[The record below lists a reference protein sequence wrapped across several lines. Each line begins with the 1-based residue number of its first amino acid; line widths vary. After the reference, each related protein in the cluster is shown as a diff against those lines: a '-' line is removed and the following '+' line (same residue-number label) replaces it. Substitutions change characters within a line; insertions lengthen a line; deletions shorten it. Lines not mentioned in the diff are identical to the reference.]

1 MDKNWQ
7 DWAQWLGSVVLI
19 PLLAVV
25 MWQVFQNKSDIAV
38 ATSRVDAIYD
48 TTKEIR
54 DDVKDTNRYIRGLVT
69 DHGE

>member
-1 MDKNWQ
+1 MEKNWQ
-7 DWAQWLGSVVLI
+7 DWVQWFGSVVLI

-25 MWQVFQNKSDIAV
+25 VWQVFQNKSDIAV
-38 ATSRVDAIYD
+38 ATVRVDAISD

-69 DHGE
+69 DNGE